1 MRKLELS
8 DCALDPPD
16 DEPEIPSSGI
26 QPNFDR
32 FFDWVADLKAG
43 SLEHSV
49 LSKAIKEQSAE
60 AWYHALELL
69 QAHID
74 REAHDEH
81 MEKAKYFYE
90 EVR

>member
-8 DCALDPPD
+8 DWALDPPD
-16 DEPEIPSSGI
+16 DDPEIPSSGI
-26 QPNFDR
+26 QPDFDR
-32 FFDWVADLKAG
+32 FFDWVADLKTG